1 MTVIDYD
8 WFDILT
14 VSRITKS
21 ISMPKKGLQSG
32 FDFLIN
38 FLLVLQCKKKSH
50 HAQYN

>member
-1 MTVIDYD
+1 MAVIDYD

-38 FLLVLQCKKKSH
+38 FLLQCKKKSR